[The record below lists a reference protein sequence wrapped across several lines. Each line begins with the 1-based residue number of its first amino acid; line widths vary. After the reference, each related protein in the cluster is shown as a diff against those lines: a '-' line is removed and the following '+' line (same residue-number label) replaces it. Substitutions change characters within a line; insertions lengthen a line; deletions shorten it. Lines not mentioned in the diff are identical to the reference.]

1 MCVLFTPRQG
11 VQEPRPCLNDA
22 AILAT
27 MPEKIYRIAA
37 SGVPVIKATSEVTP
51 LETARMTL
59 AREGSE

>member
-1 MCVLFTPRQG
+1 MVLLPAKG
-11 VQEPRPCLNDA
+11 LQEPRPCLNDA

-51 LETARMTL
+51 LETARMAL
-59 AREGSE
+59 ARERPE